1 MFIHNINPILIPIS
15 ESFAIRYYGLIYAL
29 AFILVYFL
37 FKRFAAKGSI
47 KNLKPELVDSLT
59 LYVVLGVIIGARLGE
74 VLFYNLP
81 YYLSK
86 PLHIFMVWQGG
97 MSFHGGLIGVAIVL
111 YLFCK
116 KHKINLLEIADILV
130 IPAAFALF
138 LGRIANFIN
147 HELIGVPTKN
157 TPWYCIDYSNYGI
170 EGCRHP
176 SQIYES
182 IKNLFIG
189 LILLI
194 EYNYFQKFK
203 KKYKP
208 GIVFFSFIT
217 LYGLLRFLVN
227 FYRADHPIIISLGI
241 STGQI
246 LSLLMFFVGI
256 FFLIK
261 NYLLKKDDKKVK

>member
-37 FKRFAAKGSI
+37 FKRFAAKGNI

-170 EGCRHP
+170 DGCRHP

-189 LILLI
+189 IFLLL

-208 GIVFFSFIT
+208 GIVLFSFII

-227 FYRADHPIIISLGI
+227 FYRADPVIFLGI

-246 LSLLMFFVGI
+246 LSLIMFFVGI

-261 NYLLKKDDKKVK
+261 NYLLKNKKPL

>member
-74 VLFYNLP
+74 VLFYSLSD
-81 YYLSK
+81 YLSN
-86 PLHIFMVWQGG
+86 PLRIFMVWLGG
-97 MSFHGGLIGVAIVL
+97 MSFHGGLIGVAVVL

-116 KHKINLLEIADILV
+116 KHKIRLLEIADILV
-130 IPAAFALF
+130 IPAVFALF

-147 HELIGVPTKN
+147 HELIGIPTKN
-157 TPWYCIDYSNYGI
+157 NSWYCIDYSNYGI
-170 EGCRHP
+170 DECRHP

-189 LILLI
+189 IFLLL

-203 KKYKP
+203 KKYKS

-227 FYRADHPIIISLGI
+227 FYRADPIIFLGI

-246 LSLLMFFVGI
+246 LSLLMLFVGLY
-256 FFLIK
+256 FLIK
-261 NYLLKKDDKKVK
+261 NYLLKNKRK